1 VNLEAVAGTIT
12 RGSRGGGGCVEVET
26 EDLMNDARGV
36 PLSGGSAK
44 SQEIYEQALRALN
57 SYRGDPVAII
67 DQALAGDPDFAMGH
81 VLRAQVQITMW
92 ERSVLPGVQAG
103 IARLDEL
110 HDRMN
115 DRERRHARA
124 LKRWAAGDWDG
135 HRAELDRLL
144 VEWPRDLLAL
154 QVGHVADFFHADR
167 DNLRGRVARALP
179 AWNREDQGYG
189 FLLGMQAFG
198 LEECGAYGEAEEA
211 GRRAQALEAD
221 DCWAQHAVAH
231 VMEMQARQEE
241 GIAFME
247 GRKAH
252 WAQEDNGFAFHNW
265 WHTALYNLDQGRP
278 QRALE
283 IYDEGVRPQP
293 SEIRLMM
300 LDAAALLWRMHL
312 RGLDIGKRWE
322 ELADC
327 FEKGDENGFYAFN
340 DMHAMMAFVATGR
353 TEAAAGL
360 LKAVEAAAAEGGTN
374 GHMAR
379 EAGLPIV
386 RAIEAFGREK
396 YAQAVDLLMPVRY
409 RANVFGGS
417 HAQRDIVHRTLLEA
431 ALRAGDTPLARAL
444 AEERVALKPDCPF
457 SRGLRA
463 RAMQ

>member
-1 VNLEAVAGTIT
+1 
-12 RGSRGGGGCVEVET
+12 
-26 EDLMNDARGV
+26 MNDPRGV
-36 PLSGGSAK
+36 PVSGGSAN
-44 SQEIYEQALRALN
+44 SLQIYEQALRALN
-57 SYRGDPVAII
+57 VYRGDPVAII
-67 DQALAGDPDFAMGH
+67 DQALAADPDFAMGH
-81 VLRAQVQITMW
+81 VLRAQVQVTMW

-103 IARLDEL
+103 VARLHAL
-110 HDRMN
+110 HGGMN
-115 DRERRHARA
+115 DRERRHARS
-124 LKRWAAGDWDG
+124 LGLWAGGDWEG

-144 VEWPRDLLAL
+144 AEYPRDLLAL
-154 QVGHVADFFHADR
+154 QVGHLADFFHSDR
-167 DNLRGRVARALP
+167 DNLRGRVARAMP
-179 AWNREDQGYG
+179 AWTREDPGYG
-189 FLLGMQAFG
+189 FLLAMQAFG
-198 LEECGAYGEAEEA
+198 LEECGAYGEAEET
-211 GRRAQALEAD
+211 GRRALELEAD

-231 VMEMQARQEE
+231 VMEMQARQAE
-241 GIAFME
+241 GIGFME

-252 WAQEDNGFAFHNW
+252 WAQEDNGFAFYNW

-283 IYDEGVRPQP
+283 IYDQGVRPQP

-312 RGLDIGKRWE
+312 RRLDTGKRWE

-327 FEKGDENGFYAFN
+327 FQKGDENGYYAFN
-340 DMHAMMAFVATGR
+340 DMHAMTAFVAAGR

-360 LKAVEAAAAEGGTN
+360 LKAVEASAAERGTN
-374 GHMAR
+374 GHMTR

-417 HAQRDIVHRTLLEA
+417 HAQRDIVHRTLLES
-431 ALRAGDTPLARAL
+431 ALRAGDKALARSL
-444 AEERVALKPDCPF
+444 ANERAALKPHCPF
-457 SRGLRA
+457 SRELRA